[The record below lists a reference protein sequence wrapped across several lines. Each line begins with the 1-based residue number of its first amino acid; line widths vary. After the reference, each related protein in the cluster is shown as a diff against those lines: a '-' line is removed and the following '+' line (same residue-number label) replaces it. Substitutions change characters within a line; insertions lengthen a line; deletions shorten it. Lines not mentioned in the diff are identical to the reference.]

1 MILILHSNSH
11 VGVVRDLS
19 QWSVYTCERIACNS
33 CSMEEIPAEIVTMAK
48 ALTAS
53 IGEDIASL
61 PSRPPTSS
69 LSPQTV
75 L

>member
-1 MILILHSNSH
+1 
-11 VGVVRDLS
+11 
-19 QWSVYTCERIACNS
+19 
-33 CSMEEIPAEIVTMAK
+33 VTMAK
-48 ALTAS
+48 VLTAS